1 MNRTIAV
8 ERTTR
13 ETRVKVV
20 LELDQIRPPRIET
33 GIGFFDHLLTQI
45 GQHGL
50 FGLTVEASGDLQI
63 DAHHTVED
71 VGITLG
77 QALVRAL
84 GDKAGI
90 NRFGEATVPLDDAL
104 VQVVVDLSGR
114 PYLNFDLTFP
124 RAQVGNFDLELV
136 EEFCRALVNHGGL
149 NLHVRGLAGHN
160 CHHLAEACFKALG
173 RALGQATMVN
183 PRIPGVLSSKGVL

>member
-1 MNRTIAV
+1 MNRSATV

-13 ETRVKVV
+13 ETRVKVT
-20 LELDQIRPPRIET
+20 LELDQIQPPQVST
-33 GIGFFDHLLTQI
+33 GVGFFDHLLTQI

-50 FGLTVEASGDLQI
+50 FSLSVTAEGDLHI

-71 VGITLG
+71 TGITLG
-77 QALVRAL
+77 QALNQAL
-84 GDKAGI
+84 GDKQGI

-124 RAQVGNFDLELV
+124 RDRVGNFDLELM
-136 EEFCRALVNHGGL
+136 EEFCRALANHAGL
-149 NLHVRGLAGHN
+149 NLHVRRLAGQN

-173 RALGQATMVN
+173 RALGQAVALN
-183 PRIPGVLSSKGVL
+183 PRTQGVPSSKGVL